1 MPLVHYNHYNEAD
14 FNNISSSLIPVGKHR
29 VRIEK
34 AEQGY
39 SHKTKSLMIILTLAV
54 SGYSY
59 TLRGYIV
66 LDDSS
71 QEASKKTN
79 RYLGTIFDGFKIPH
93 GDLELEHW
101 IGHIGGVKVNHRE
114 GNDGNIYPNVQ
125 YFLLRK
131 EVDKLP
137 AWGIPNNINNT
148 QQVAPTTTTAAQ
160 LQTHEV
166 NDIPF

>member
-14 FNNISSSLIPVGKHR
+14 FNDKSSSLIPVGKHR

-39 SHKTKSLMIILTLAV
+39 SHKTKSLMIILSLAV
-54 SGYSY
+54 SGYSS

-71 QEASKKTN
+71 QDAIKKTN
-79 RYLGTIFDGFKIPH
+79 RYLGSVFDGFKIPH

-125 YFLLRK
+125 YFLYRD

-137 AWGIPNNINNT
+137 AWGTPNNKSNNPRE
-148 QQVAPTTTTAAQ
+148 ALTTNTE
-160 LQTHEV
+160 QTKPEATE
-166 NDIPF
+166 IPF